1 MRVLMTTRILD
12 AQDPIVGFTLHWVR
26 ALGARAE
33 RLTVICQE
41 MGAAALPGN
50 VTAISLGKERG
61 LGRAGQLAAFYRAAW
76 REVPRSDVIF
86 CHMIPRYAWLIAPL
100 ARLHRKPI
108 VLWFTH
114 RTPSRELRLA
124 LALVDRVA
132 TAAPD
137 SFPIPS
143 PKVVAIGHGIDA
155 DLFAPAHAP
164 AEAAPPQVVMV
175 ARLSPSK
182 HYRTMIRAAAQL
194 RDEAGMEDVR
204 FVAVGGETPEFPR
217 HRAELEAEVARL
229 GLGECFRFTGGMPY
243 SALPALYH
251 RSAVALNLS
260 PPGHF
265 DKAALEAMLCAKPVI
280 VANPAYTGLLGAH
293 APALLL
299 DDPEDAGGLAARL
312 AALLAAGPAAQAA
325 IGADLRRAAHAAH
338 SLDGLMDRLAAL
350 LREVAGQ

>member
-1 MRVLMTTRILD
+1 MRVLMLVQQID
-12 AQDPIVGFTLHWVR
+12 AGHWLRGFIVNWVR
-26 ALGARAE
+26 ALAQRVDH
-33 RLTVICQE
+33 LDVITLE
-41 MGAAALPGN
+41 LGEAALPAN
-50 VTAISLGKERG
+50 VFVQSMGKERG
-61 LGRAGQLAAFYRAAW
+61 FSRPHELWAFHRAITRVI
-76 REVPRSDVIF
+76 RDVDVVF
-86 CHMIPRYAWLIAPL
+86 SHMTPRYTLVAAPY
-100 ARLHRKPI
+100 AMRYRKPQ

-114 RTPSRELRLA
+114 RTASAQLRLA
-124 LALVDRVA
+124 MALCRRVV
-132 TAAPD
+132 TAVPD
-137 SFPIPS
+137 SVAIPG
-143 PKVVAIGHGIDA
+143 PKVTAIGHGIDA
-155 DLFAPAHAP
+155 DLFAPARAP

-175 ARLSPSK
+175 ARLAPSK

-204 FVAVGGETPEFPR
+204 FVAVGGETPEFPG

-229 GLGECFRFTGGMPY
+229 GLGHCFRFTGGMPY

-265 DKAALEAMLCAKPVI
+265 DKAALEAMLCAKPIV

-299 DDPEDAGGLAARL
+299 EDPEDAGGLAARL
-312 AALLAAGPAAQAA
+312 AALLAAGPAARAA
-325 IGADLRRAAHAAH
+325 IGADLRRATYAAH